1 MRCLALT
8 MLLVSSLS
16 SLSIA
21 QRPPN
26 ATRPLDVQADKLQ
39 MEYLKGLADL
49 ASGYEKVGDI
59 EKSTAM
65 LKEILKIKPDV
76 DSVKKKLEEFEEMVF
91 DKVNQVIEVDTSS
104 GWTNTG
110 IVVFKDKPVRLE
122 AIGSYKFIVN
132 ETLGPEGFDD
142 DQAAKDLVSGVPA
155 GALIAVVTPP
165 QKGRN
170 NRNQGDAKPFEIGKG
185 REVKPK
191 EGGLLLLKVN
201 APPQAKC
208 IGKIKVKISG
218 NIAPAR

>member
-1 MRCLALT
+1 MRCLALAV
-8 MLLVSSLS
+8 LLVVSLA
-16 SLSIA
+16 SLTFA

-39 MEYLKGLADL
+39 LDYLKGLAEL
-49 ASGYEKVGDI
+49 ASNYEKAGDI

-65 LKEILKIKPDV
+65 LKEILKIKPDTE
-76 DSVKKKLEEFEEMVF
+76 SVKNKLKEFEEMVF
-91 DKVNQVIEVDTSS
+91 DKVNQVIEVDTAS
-104 GWTNTG
+104 GWINTG
-110 IVVFKDKPVRLE
+110 IMVFKDKPLRME
-122 AIGSYKFIVN
+122 AIGTYKFIVS
-132 ETLGPEGFDD
+132 ETLGPEGFQD
-142 DQAAKDLVSGVPA
+142 DQAAKDLVSGIPA
-155 GALIAVVTPP
+155 GALIGVVTPP

-185 REVKPK
+185 REVNPK